1 MSEENKYQGLTA
13 LHYWLFD
20 FPQLESYRNQ
30 DDNNTNV
37 LSVDNIFTD
46 FDNLDIV
53 SKIINIAEE
62 ICDCYADDDEAPTTV
77 GEAWLIIHNLVCEK
91 GLLSTRD
98 EVVNNNVDKDCQY
111 NILCALLC
119 HAVSDNCANKKS
131 YVSKLMS
138 MGRPDLLQ
146 DIMAIIQ
153 GNNASGSSSDVE
165 DTGDYSAFMEAS
177 VASLSETFEEYESD
191 NNKDDDIDM
200 KGDNS
205 GDVDKDNDNNMESD
219 SPQGKRLFEESR
231 DDSSSSMVHHQ
242 SQSTSTE
249 GDGAEDD
256 LHATIAKLQQ
266 ELKASRQQETNL
278 AIKNDEDQSNHRAEM
293 LQVESKHLKTMRD
306 IEDKYINEVSE
317 QKRELENLRD
327 YKQSAKELKEENSK
341 LRDELDVLE
350 CSKEKL
356 SYTEEQ
362 LRKCRDRIELIGDA
376 HDALQREEKAHA
388 SSVDKCLSLENEL
401 AQLKPLKRQLE
412 EYRVRATDAEVALAE
427 CREDLRRIKEKSSGL
442 EGANK
447 ELKSRA
453 DMHQAEAGNMQKQL
467 QEEGGKSD
475 KAGIAV
481 GVGMSELN
489 PELMEELKTLRSEY
503 ARLKEF
509 ESKREVDSVQRL
521 EESCDDAKRLSE
533 RFKEQFFQTKSQ
545 LEDTQQLLSESEARE
560 TKLKEEVE
568 DLAKKYKLLGNEMK
582 DERLKSHKAALDAE
596 RIYQNEKK
604 SLIERGRQDLQDL
617 EEKLTAKIESER
629 NQHKEKMDRAEV
641 QRTEIENNLSQQ
653 LAQLREHSSKTLR
666 STKEQA
672 QKDMDDLEQSKQEEI
687 EKLMKNKADEIE
699 ALTTKGKGMIRE
711 SRKKSKELERQIKEE
726 YEVKISSLKDEN
738 KQLTTHQLE
747 YERVASNKIE
757 KRDKQIQL
765 LEAKGREA
773 ARNNDALEDKVRK
786 ADRKNKELGSDNDRL
801 RRQLGSRCPGGAS
814 QGQVDELTAVCKSLQ
829 EENRRLKEMNPD
841 RHMFSARDTAPEP
854 SPGSDNGGRTSFS
867 KNTLTQFREEYEEK
881 IEQLEEEK
889 RDLVLKSSAAASE
902 TSKAEQRSW
911 KLEEEL
917 TKVRSEL
924 TTAKLA
930 LQRNERRTDF
940 SAGLSSSSKRSKAKE
955 NTPNKKRKHD
965 FTPKSVEPSSQ
976 KKMQAA
982 VPSLMD
988 HLQPKNDVDGSAPSE
1003 CQQS

>member
-1 MSEENKYQGLTA
+1 MAEENKYQGLTA

-30 DDNNTNV
+30 DDNNNDV
-37 LSVDNIFTD
+37 SVDNIFTD

-53 SKIINIAEE
+53 NKIINIAEE
-62 ICDCYADDDEAPTTV
+62 ICDCYADDDEAPTSAD
-77 GEAWLIIHNLVCEK
+77 EAWSIIHKLVCEK
-91 GLLSTRD
+91 GLLSTKD
-98 EVVNNNVDKDCQY
+98 GDVNNDIDKDCQY

-119 HAVSDNCANKKS
+119 HAVSDNCSKKKS

-153 GNNASGSSSDVE
+153 GNNSGGSDVE

-177 VASLSETFEEYESD
+177 SASLSETFDEYESD
-191 NNKDDDIDM
+191 NNMDDTDM
-200 KGDNS
+200 KGNNSEVDN
-205 GDVDKDNDNNMESD
+205 GDEEEMVSD

-231 DDSSSSMVHHQ
+231 DDSSSMVHHQ
-242 SQSTSTE
+242 STSTA
-249 GDGAEDD
+249 GKDGAEDD
-256 LHATIAKLQQ
+256 LRATIAKLQQ
-266 ELKASRQQETNL
+266 ELKASRQQEANL

-306 IEDKYINEVSE
+306 IEDKYISEVSE

-362 LRKCRDRIELIGDA
+362 LRKCRDKIELIGDA

-442 EGANK
+442 EGANR

-568 DLAKKYKLLGNEMK
+568 DLTKKYKILGNEMK

-596 RIYQNEKK
+596 RSYQNEKK
-604 SLIERGRQDLQDL
+604 SLIEKGRQDLQDL

-629 NQHKEKMDRAEV
+629 NHHKEKMDRAEA
-641 QRTEIENNLSQQ
+641 QRNEIENNLSQQ

-672 QKDMDDLEQSKQEEI
+672 QKDMDDLEQSKQAEI
-687 EKLMKNKADEIE
+687 EKLLKDRQDEIE

-738 KQLTTHQLE
+738 EQLTTLQQE

-773 ARNNDALEDKVRK
+773 ARSNDALEDKVRK

-801 RRQLGSRCPGGAS
+801 RRQLGSRGPGGAS

-841 RHMFSARDTAPEP
+841 RHMFSATRDTAPEP

-940 SAGLSSSSKRSKAKE
+940 SAGLSSSSKRSRAKE

-976 KKMQAA
+976 KKMAAA

>member
-20 FPQLESYRNQ
+20 FPQLESCRNQ
-30 DDNNTNV
+30 DDNNTNDV
-37 LSVDNIFTD
+37 SVDNIFTD

-53 SKIINIAEE
+53 NKIINIAEE
-62 ICDCYADDDEAPTTV
+62 ICDCCADDDEAPTSAD
-77 GEAWLIIHNLVCEK
+77 EAWSIIHNLACEK
-91 GLLSTRD
+91 GLLRKED
-98 EVVNNNVDKDCQY
+98 GDVNSNIDRDCQY

-119 HAVSDNCANKKS
+119 HAVSDNCPSKKS

-153 GNNASGSSSDVE
+153 GNNSCGSSDVE

-177 VASLSETFEEYESD
+177 AASLSETFEEYESD

-200 KGDNS
+200 KGNNS
-205 GDVDKDNDNNMESD
+205 GEVDDDNNDMKSD

-231 DDSSSSMVHHQ
+231 DDVHHK
-242 SQSTSTE
+242 STSSA
-249 GDGAEDD
+249 GKDGAEDD
-256 LHATIAKLQQ
+256 LRATIAKLQQ
-266 ELKASRQQETNL
+266 ELKASRQQEANL

-362 LRKCRDRIELIGDA
+362 LRKCRDKIELIGDA

-442 EGANK
+442 EGANR

-467 QEEGGKSD
+467 QEDGGKSD

-545 LEDTQQLLSESEARE
+545 LEDTQQLLSESETRE

-568 DLAKKYKLLGNEMK
+568 DLTKKYKLLGNEMK

-596 RIYQNEKK
+596 RSYQNEKK
-604 SLIERGRQDLQDL
+604 SLIEKGRQDLQDL

-629 NQHKEKMDRAEV
+629 NHHKEKMDRAEV
-641 QRTEIENNLSQQ
+641 QRTEIENNLSHQ

-687 EKLMKNKADEIE
+687 EKLLKNKADEIE
-699 ALTTKGKGMIRE
+699 ALITKGKGMIRE
-711 SRKKSKELERQIKEE
+711 SRKKAKELERQIKEE
-726 YEVKISSLKDEN
+726 YEVKIKAREDEN
-738 KQLTTHQLE
+738 KQLTTLQQE

-773 ARNNDALEDKVRK
+773 ARNNDALEDRVRK

-801 RRQLGSRCPGGAS
+801 RRQLGSRGPGGAS
-814 QGQVDELTAVCKSLQ
+814 QGQVDELTSVCKSLQ

-854 SPGSDNGGRTSFS
+854 SPGSDNGRTSFS

-940 SAGLSSSSKRSKAKE
+940 SAGLSSSSKRSRAKE

-976 KKMQAA
+976 KKMAAA

>member
-1 MSEENKYQGLTA
+1 MAEENKYQGLTA

-30 DDNNTNV
+30 DDNNNDV
-37 LSVDNIFTD
+37 SVDNIFTD

-53 SKIINIAEE
+53 NKIINIAEE
-62 ICDCYADDDEAPTTV
+62 ICDCYADDDKAPTTV
-77 GEAWLIIHNLVCEK
+77 GEAWSIIHNLVREK
-91 GLLSTRD
+91 GLLSTND
-98 EVVNNNVDKDCQY
+98 GDVNNNVDKDCQY

-119 HAVSDNCANKKS
+119 HAVSDNCKGKKS
-131 YVSKLMS
+131 YVNGLMS

-153 GNNASGSSSDVE
+153 GNNSGGSSDVE

-200 KGDNS
+200 KGNNS
-205 GDVDKDNDNNMESD
+205 GKVDNGDEEEMVSD

-231 DDSSSSMVHHQ
+231 DDSSSNHQ
-242 SQSTSTE
+242 SQSSK
-249 GDGAEDD
+249 GDGAEDN
-256 LHATIAKLQQ
+256 LRATIAKLQQ
-266 ELKASRQQETNL
+266 ELKASRQQEANL

-362 LRKCRDRIELIGDA
+362 LRKCRDKIELIGDA

-442 EGANK
+442 EGANR

-453 DMHQAEAGNMQKQL
+453 DMHQTEAGNMQKRL

-568 DLAKKYKLLGNEMK
+568 DLTKKYKLLGNEMK
-582 DERLKSHKAALDAE
+582 EERLKSHKAALDAE
-596 RIYQNEKK
+596 RSYQNEKK
-604 SLIERGRQDLQDL
+604 SLIEKGRQDLQDL

-629 NQHKEKMDRAEV
+629 NQHKEKMERAEV
-641 QRTEIENNLSQQ
+641 QRTEMENNLSQQ

-687 EKLMKNKADEIE
+687 EKLLKDKADEIE

-711 SRKKSKELERQIKEE
+711 SRKKSKELERQIKED

-765 LEAKGREA
+765 LEAKDREA
-773 ARNNDALEDKVRK
+773 ARTNDALQDKVRK

-801 RRQLGSRCPGGAS
+801 RRQLGSRGPGGAS

-841 RHMFSARDTAPEP
+841 RHIFSATRDTAPEP

-976 KKMQAA
+976 KKMAAA